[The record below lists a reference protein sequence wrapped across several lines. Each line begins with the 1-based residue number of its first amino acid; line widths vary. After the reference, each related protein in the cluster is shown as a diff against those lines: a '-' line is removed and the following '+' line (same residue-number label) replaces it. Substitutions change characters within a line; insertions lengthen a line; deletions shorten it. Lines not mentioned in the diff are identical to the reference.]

1 MKPIYQIVQLKKDL
15 FNEYDLDL
23 SLLDIEFTNLYVTGL
38 NFICKLES
46 KTLPILN
53 RRIAIKQILNFLKHI
68 EMLLNIST
76 SDVVEIPQDY
86 IINIFNRNTYVDFL
100 KLLNEMNI
108 VKSVPY
114 EDGTYYNCSHRG
126 GVLKVKR
133 YKLSDDYKNDE
144 LCIVIMDDKNDI
156 KYEFDG
162 KYDKK
167 FIKTISNT
175 VIDIKNAIID
185 EVKYKKSHNSLRTR
199 LSVLFTLYDKRY
211 IKKGFKVDRVFHSL
225 TNISK
230 VSRKY
235 LSVDGLRFNNIDIV
249 NCQPLLLCYYL
260 IKNDLNVDES
270 YINDCEVGTL
280 YDKFIVGGRKY
291 IDKEYIIKGGE
302 IVAIKNNIIE
312 VGFNLSKEEYDDI
325 RSKIKVL
332 LYKSIFFD
340 FKPETDISISFKE
353 IYPIVFSVLENM
365 ETNELKMACRLQNI
379 EAEIFNNLKPN
390 KSKYYFTL
398 FDAIYFTSN
407 EDTGSLMVDI
417 INKFSKMNLVPK
429 LKYNDDIFIN

>member
-1 MKPIYQIVQLKKDL
+1 M
-15 FNEYDLDL
+15 
-23 SLLDIEFTNLYVTGL
+23 
-38 NFICKLES
+38 CKLEG

-68 EMLLNIST
+68 EILLNIST
-76 SDVVEIPQDY
+76 SDIIEIPQKD
-86 IINIFNRNTYVDFL
+86 IINIFAKNTYVDFL
-100 KLLNEMNI
+100 KLLNELNI

-126 GVLKVKR
+126 GILKVKR
-133 YKLSDDYKNDE
+133 YKLTDEYKNDE
-144 LCIVIMDDKNDI
+144 LCIVIMDDKSDI

-167 FIKTISNT
+167 FIKTIKNT
-175 VIDIKNAIID
+175 EIDIKNAIID
-185 EVKYKKSHNSLRTR
+185 EIKYKKSHNSLRTR

-260 IKNDLNVDES
+260 IKNDLNIDES
-270 YINDCEVGTL
+270 YINDCEVGSL
-280 YDKFIVGGRKY
+280 YDKFIIGGKKY
-291 IDKEYIIKGGE
+291 IDIEYIIRGGK
-302 IVAIKNNIIE
+302 IVATKNNIIE

-340 FKPETDISISFKE
+340 FKPKTDISIAFKE

-365 ETNELKMACRLQNI
+365 ETTELKMACRLQNI

-407 EDTGSLMVDI
+407 EDTGSLMIEI